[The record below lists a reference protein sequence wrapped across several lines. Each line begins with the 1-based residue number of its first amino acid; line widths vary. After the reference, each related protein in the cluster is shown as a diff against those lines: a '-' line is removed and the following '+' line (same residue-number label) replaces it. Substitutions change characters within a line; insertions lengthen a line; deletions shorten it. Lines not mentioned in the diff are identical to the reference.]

1 MSAPYQTQGIA
12 RPREGAKRPP
22 MGVVGRCSCK
32 GHEQERNAKSLPHL
46 PAASAWWGKPHLTAN
61 KRKVQFT
68 APTGGEI

>member
-32 GHEQERNAKSLPHL
+32 GHEQVFDTADVRSINNAG
-46 PAASAWWGKPHLTAN
+46 WGKPHLTAF
-61 KRKVQFT
+61 RKVQFT